1 MEDFVGLGPARVF
14 QSLCGFQ
21 NFGFGVC
28 YTVAPRLGLSIR
40 VDGRVWST
48 PPLPPSEK
56 ATEPNAALRSTR

>member
-1 MEDFVGLGPARVF
+1 MQDLVGLGPAWGF

-40 VDGRVWST
+40 SEGMST
-48 PPLPPSEK
+48 PPLPPNPKK
-56 ATEPNAALRSTR
+56 ATEPNAPLHSTP